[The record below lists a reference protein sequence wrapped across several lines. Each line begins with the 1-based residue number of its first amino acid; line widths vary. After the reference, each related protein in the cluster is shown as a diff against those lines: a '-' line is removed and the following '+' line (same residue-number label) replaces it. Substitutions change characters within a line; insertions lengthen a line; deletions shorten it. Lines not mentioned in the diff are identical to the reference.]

1 MLFSTIG
8 RCAVILLVFSL
19 VASPPPTAAN
29 QFYRGSS
36 RHHTVNGCTSFTEKI
51 SCLTGTGGCTW
62 HPQNGCVYATSKTE
76 TSERA
81 FLTGGEAENSGDDEA
96 RTMKV
101 SRNLQGTTRSPTR
114 KPTTRKPTTTRSP
127 TSKPTT
133 RSPTSKPT
141 TRSPVSRSSASC
153 QFCVCLPH
161 RSKTCSA
168 TDP

>member
-8 RCAVILLVFSL
+8 RCAVIQQVFSL

-36 RHHTVNGCTSFTEKI
+36 RHHTVDGCTSFTEKI

-62 HPQNGCVYATSKTE
+62 HPQNGCVSATSKTE

-81 FLTGGEAENSGDDEA
+81 FLTGGGEENSGDDEA

-114 KPTTRKPTTTRSP
+114 KPTTRSPTTRIPTRNPTTRRP

-133 RSPTSKPT
+133 RSPTRKPT
-141 TRSPVSRSSASC
+141 TRSPVSYSSASW
-153 QFCVCLPH
+153 
-161 RSKTCSA
+161 
-168 TDP
+168 